1 MQFVNKN
8 KDMYIILI
16 YLYERGVMIYYYS
29 LVMLNCFNMFI

>member
-29 LVMLNCFNMFI
+29 LANCFNMFI